1 MARILFRIHFHNP
14 LPPFFSRHMIRPY
27 WIIEE
32 ETRRLGHRFGR
43 IRVIRENV
51 YKIKVSRIKYRG
63 RGGEEDDNNNNKKK
77 EKEAEA
83 WRGRICS
90 LNGGQKRAVEDDG
103 NFLGGK
109 DSSQF

>member
-1 MARILFRIHFHNP
+1 
-14 LPPFFSRHMIRPY
+14 MIR
-27 WIIEE
+27 ES
-32 ETRRLGHRFGR
+32 
-43 IRVIRENV
+43 V
-51 YKIKVSRIKYRG
+51 YKIKVSRIEYRG
-63 RGGEEDDNNNNKKK
+63 RGGEENDNNNNNNKKK

-103 NFLGGK
+103 NFLGGR

>member
-1 MARILFRIHFHNP
+1 M
-14 LPPFFSRHMIRPY
+14 
-27 WIIEE
+27 
-32 ETRRLGHRFGR
+32 
-43 IRVIRENV
+43 IRENV
-51 YKIKVSRIKYRG
+51 YKIKVSRIEYRG
-63 RGGEEDDNNNNKKK
+63 RGGEENDNNNNNNKKK

-103 NFLGGK
+103 NFLGGR